1 MNHLALYASPYDN
14 NNNEEN
20 SSKTLIDKRRGT
32 RNKTLKKRNQ
42 SSNDKVAT
50 MISQIHESSQ
60 NDNTAL
66 GDYNPL
72 SHPESVGAMR
82 VSDREPASSNIR
94 PYEDSDTPVTIEG
107 FTGLDSNEAEEYYK
121 NTVPSYGQ
129 NNNISQI
136 NKDELLVKLDHILH
150 LLEEQQDEKT
160 GHVAE
165 ELILYSFLGI
175 FIIFVVDSFARAGK
189 YVR

>member
-1 MNHLALYASPYDN
+1 MNYLALYASPYDN

-20 SSKTLIDKRRGT
+20 SNKTLIDKRRGT
-32 RNKTLKKRNQ
+32 RNKTLKKR

-60 NDNTAL
+60 NDNTVM

-72 SHPESVGAMR
+72 SHPESVGSMR
-82 VSDREPASSNIR
+82 VSDREPESSNVR
-94 PYEDSDTPVTIEG
+94 PYEDSDAPVTIES
-107 FTGLDSNEAEEYYK
+107 FTGLPSNEAEEYYK

-129 NNNISQI
+129 NSNIYQM